1 MSQFVF
7 PPLTANLDSE
17 GENGGSLPS
26 KQLIIGGYDGANV
39 RAIKVDSSGEL
50 QVDVGSITPGTG
62 ATDLGK
68 AIQSAQGT
76 TDTGVAALVVRNDT
90 LADLSGADGDYSPL
104 QVNATGALYTSLA
117 TSLPAGSNAIGKL
130 AANSGVDIGDV
141 DVTSLPSI
149 PAGTNSI
156 GTVILGAGTAAIG
169 KLTANSGVDIGDVDV
184 TSLPSLPAGTNAI
197 GKLVANSGVDI
208 GDVDVTSIIPGVG
221 ATNLGK
227 AIQSAQGTT
236 DTGVPA
242 LVVRNDTLADLSG
255 ADGDYAPLQVNAAG
269 ALYVEVKTSA
279 LPSGAA
285 TEAKQDTI
293 ETTLTAIETDAD
305 TIAGAVSG
313 TEMQVDVVASLP
325 AGSNNIGDVDIASA
339 LPAGT
344 NSIGTVILGA
354 GTAAIGKLTA
364 NSGVDIGDVDVTSLP
379 ALPAGSNT
387 IGKVDVNAIAPVDF
401 LDSGLVNTGTAN
413 IAATGTT
420 VVSSLAAACTEI
432 EIQED
437 IGEFMSIRVG
447 GTVKAYLPLGGGRVK
462 VSLAATDAVQLYSET
477 GTAISSGKIA
487 INLLG

>member
-7 PPLTANLDSE
+7 PPLTANLNSE
-17 GENGGSLPS
+17 ASNGGSLPS
-26 KQLIIGGYDGANV
+26 SVLVVAGYDGANV
-39 RAIKVDSSGEL
+39 RAIKTDSTGEIA
-50 QVDVGSITPGTG
+50 VDVSSIGTVTVTGTVAVSAIAG
-62 ATDLGK
+62 A
-68 AIQSAQGT
+68 
-76 TDTGVAALVVRNDT
+76 
-90 LADLSGADGDYSPL
+90 
-104 QVNATGALYTSLA
+104 
-117 TSLPAGSNAIGKL
+117 LPAGTN
-130 AANSGVDIGDV
+130 NIGDV
-141 DVTSLPSI
+141 DIASALPAGTNNIGDVDIASAL

-169 KLTANSGVDIGDVDV
+169 KL
-184 TSLPSLPAGTNAI
+184 
-197 GKLVANSGVDI
+197 VANSGVDI
-208 GDVDVTSIIPGVG
+208 GDVDVTSIVPGVG

-255 ADGDYAPLQVNAAG
+255 ADGDYAPLQVNASG
-269 ALYVEVKTSA
+269 ALYTEVKTSA

-285 TEAKQDTI
+285 TEAKQDVI
-293 ETTLTAIETDAD
+293 ETTLNSIEGD
-305 TIAGAVSG
+305 TSSLAGAVSG
-313 TEMQVDVVASLP
+313 TEVQVDVVASLP
-325 AGSNNIGDVDIASA
+325 AGTNNIGDVDIASA

-354 GTAAIGKLTA
+354 GTAAIGKLSA

-401 LDSGLVNTGTAN
+401 LDSGLVDTSTAN
-413 IAATGTT
+413 IASTGTT

-437 IGEFMSIRVG
+437 IGEFMSLRVG
-447 GTVKAYLPLGGGRVK
+447 GTVKAFLPLGGGRVK
-462 VSLAATDAVQLYSET
+462 VSLAATDAVQLFSET

-487 INLLG
+487 INFLG

>member
-1 MSQFVF
+1 MSQFIF
-7 PPLTANLDSE
+7 PPLTASLDSE
-17 GENGGSLPS
+17 ASDGASSLPS
-26 KQLIIGGYDGANV
+26 KVMVIGGWDGANV
-39 RAIKVDSSGEL
+39 QAIKTDAAGDL
-50 QVDVGSITPGTG
+50 QIDISSITPGTG

-90 LADLSGADGDYSPL
+90 LADLAGSDHDYAPL
-104 QVNATGALYTSLA
+104 QVNASGALYTSLA
-117 TSLPAGSNAIGKL
+117 TALPAGSNAIGKL
-130 AANSGVDIGDV
+130 AANSGVDIGDVDVTSLPALPAGTNSIGTVILGAGTAAFGKLSANSGVDIGDV

-169 KLTANSGVDIGDVDV
+169 KLAANSGVDIGDVDV
-184 TSLPSLPAGTNAI
+184 TSLP
-197 GKLVANSGVDI
+197 
-208 GDVDVTSIIPGVG
+208 
-221 ATNLGK
+221 
-227 AIQSAQGTT
+227 
-236 DTGVPA
+236 
-242 LVVRNDTLADLSG
+242 
-255 ADGDYAPLQVNAAG
+255 
-269 ALYVEVKTSA
+269 
-279 LPSGAA
+279 
-285 TEAKQDTI
+285 
-293 ETTLTAIETDAD
+293 
-305 TIAGAVSG
+305 
-313 TEMQVDVVASLP
+313 
-325 AGSNNIGDVDIASA
+325 A

-354 GTAAIGKLTA
+354 GTAAIGKLAANSGVDIGDVTLNAGTAEIGKLAAGTASIGTVGLNAGSNAIGKLAA

-379 ALPAGSNT
+379 ALPAGTNT

-437 IGEFMSIRVG
+437 IGEFMSMRVG

-462 VSLAATDAVQLYSET
+462 VTLAATDAVQLYSET
-477 GTAISSGKIA
+477 GTAIASGKIA
-487 INLLG
+487 INFLG

>member
-104 QVNATGALYTSLA
+104 QVNASGALYIVQSA
-117 TSLPAGSNAIGKL
+117 ALPTGSNAIGKL

-149 PAGTNSI
+149 PSGSNNI
-156 GTVILGAGTAAIG
+156 GSVGLE
-169 KLTANSGVDIGDVDV
+169 S
-184 TSLPSLPAGTNAI
+184 GTNAI

-208 GDVDVTSIIPGVG
+208 GDVDVTSVIPGTG

-242 LVVRNDTLADLSG
+242 LVVRNDTLADLAGS
-255 ADGDYAPLQVNAAG
+255 DHDYAPLQVNASG
-269 ALYVEVKTSA
+269 ALYVEVKTSG

-325 AGSNNIGDVDIASA
+325 AGTNNIGDVDIASA

-354 GTAAIGKLTA
+354 GTAGIGKLTA

-379 ALPAGSNT
+379 ALPAGTNT

-401 LDSGLVNTGTAN
+401 LDSGLIDASTAA
-413 IAATGTT
+413 IASTGTT

-437 IGEFMSIRVG
+437 IGEFMTLRVG
-447 GTVKAYLPLGGGRVK
+447 GAVKAYLPLGGGRVK
-462 VSLAATDAVQLYSET
+462 VSLASTDAVQLYSET
-477 GTAISSGKIA
+477 GGNITNGKIA
-487 INLLG
+487 INFLG

>member
-7 PPLTANLDSE
+7 PPLTANLNSE
-17 GENGGSLPS
+17 GTNGGSLPS
-26 KQLIIGGYDGANV
+26 SVLVVAGYDGANI
-39 RAIKVDSSGEL
+39 RAIKTDSTGEVA
-50 QVDVGSITPGTG
+50 VDVSSIGTV
-62 ATDLGK
+62 TVT
-68 AIQSAQGT
+68 GT
-76 TDTGVAALVVRNDT
+76 VSIGTA
-90 LADLSGADGDYSPL
+90 
-104 QVNATGALYTSLA
+104 
-117 TSLPAGSNAIGKL
+117 LPAGTNAIGKL

-141 DVTSLPSI
+141 DVTSLPAL

-169 KLTANSGVDIGDVDV
+169 KLSANSGVDIGDVDV

-208 GDVDVTSIIPGVG
+208 GDVDVTSIVPGTG

-255 ADGDYAPLQVNAAG
+255 ADGDYAPLQVNASG
-269 ALYVEVKTSA
+269 ALYVEVKTSG

-325 AGSNNIGDVDIASA
+325 AGSN
-339 LPAGT
+339 
-344 NSIGTVILGA
+344 
-354 GTAAIGKLTA
+354 AIGKLAA

-379 ALPAGSNT
+379 ALPAGTNSIGT
-387 IGKVDVNAIAPVDF
+387 VILGAGTASIGKLSAIAPVDF
-401 LDSGLVNTGTAN
+401 LDSGLVNTSTAN

-477 GTAISSGKIA
+477 GTAISNGKIA
-487 INLLG
+487 INFLG

>member
-7 PPLTANLDSE
+7 PPLTANLNSE
-17 GENGGSLPS
+17 GTNGGSLPS
-26 KQLIIGGYDGANV
+26 SVLVVAGYDGANI
-39 RAIKVDSSGEL
+39 RAIKTDSTGEVAVDISS
-50 QVDVGSITPGTG
+50 IGTVTVTGTVAVSAIAG
-62 ATDLGK
+62 A
-68 AIQSAQGT
+68 
-76 TDTGVAALVVRNDT
+76 
-90 LADLSGADGDYSPL
+90 
-104 QVNATGALYTSLA
+104 
-117 TSLPAGSNAIGKL
+117 LPAGSNAIGKL

-141 DVTSLPSI
+141 DVTSLPAL

-169 KLTANSGVDIGDVDV
+169 KL
-184 TSLPSLPAGTNAI
+184 
-197 GKLVANSGVDI
+197 VANSGVDI
-208 GDVDVTSIIPGVG
+208 GDVDVTSIVPGTG

-255 ADGDYAPLQVNAAG
+255 ADGDYAPLQVNASG
-269 ALYVEVKTSA
+269 ALYVEVKTSG

-325 AGSNNIGDVDIASA
+325 AGSNAIGKLAANSGVDIGDVDVTSLPA

-354 GTAAIGKLTA
+354 GTAAIGKLSA

-379 ALPAGSNT
+379 ALPAGTNT

-401 LDSGLVNTGTAN
+401 LDSGLVNTSTAN
-413 IAATGTT
+413 IASTGTT

-437 IGEFMSIRVG
+437 IGEFMSLRVG

-487 INLLG
+487 INFLG

>member
-7 PPLTANLDSE
+7 PPLTANLNSE
-17 GENGGSLPS
+17 GTNGGSLPS
-26 KQLIIGGYDGANV
+26 SVLVVAGYDGANI
-39 RAIKVDSSGEL
+39 RAIKTDSTGEVAVDISSIGT
-50 QVDVGSITPGTG
+50 VTVTGTVSIGT
-62 ATDLGK
+62 A
-68 AIQSAQGT
+68 
-76 TDTGVAALVVRNDT
+76 
-90 LADLSGADGDYSPL
+90 
-104 QVNATGALYTSLA
+104 
-117 TSLPAGSNAIGKL
+117 LPAGTNAIGKL

-141 DVTSLPSI
+141 DVTSLPAL

-169 KLTANSGVDIGDVDV
+169 KLSANSGVDIGDVDV

-208 GDVDVTSIIPGVG
+208 GDVDVTSIVPGTG

-255 ADGDYAPLQVNAAG
+255 ADGDYAPLQVNASG
-269 ALYVEVKTSA
+269 ALYVEVKTSG

-285 TEAKQDTI
+285 TEAKQDVI
-293 ETTLTAIETDAD
+293 ETTLNSIEGD
-305 TIAGAVSG
+305 TSSLAGAVSG

-325 AGSNNIGDVDIASA
+325 AGSNAIGKLAANSGVDIGDVDVTSLPA

-354 GTAAIGKLTA
+354 GTAAIGKLSA

-379 ALPAGSNT
+379 ALPAGTNT

-477 GTAISSGKIA
+477 GTAISNGKIA
-487 INLLG
+487 INFLG

>member
-1 MSQFVF
+1 MSQFIF
-7 PPLTANLDSE
+7 PPLTASLDSE
-17 GENGGSLPS
+17 ASDGASSLPS
-26 KQLIIGGYDGANV
+26 KVMVIGGWDGANV
-39 RAIKVDSSGEL
+39 QAIKTDAAGDL
-50 QVDVGSITPGTG
+50 QIDVGSITPGTG

-90 LADLSGADGDYSPL
+90 LADLSGADGDYTPI
-104 QVNATGALYTSLA
+104 QVNATGAVYTVLS
-117 TSLPAGSNAIGKL
+117 AGTAVFGKL

-149 PAGTNSI
+149 PSGSNNI
-156 GTVILGAGTAAIG
+156 GSVGLEG
-169 KLTANSGVDIGDVDV
+169 
-184 TSLPSLPAGTNAI
+184 GTNAI

-208 GDVDVTSIIPGVG
+208 GDVDVTSVIPGVG

-242 LVVRNDTLADLSG
+242 LVVRNDTLADLAGS
-255 ADGDYAPLQVNAAG
+255 DHDYAPLQVNASG
-269 ALYVEVKTSA
+269 ALYVEVKTSG

-313 TEMQVDVVASLP
+313 TEMQVDIVASLP
-325 AGSNNIGDVDIASA
+325 AGTNEIGKLA
-339 LPAGT
+339 AGT
-344 NSIGTVILGA
+344 ASIGTVVLGTGSA
-354 GTAAIGKLTA
+354 QIGKLAA

-379 ALPAGSNT
+379 ALASGTNT

-401 LDSGLVNTGTAN
+401 LDAGVFDSSTGTN
-413 IAATGTT
+413 IPSTGSAELVTN
-420 VVSSLAAACTEI
+420 LAAACTEI

-437 IGEFMSIRVG
+437 IGEFMSLRAEGSG
-447 GTVKAYLPLGGGRVK
+447 GGGYSVKAYLPLGGGRVK
-462 VSLAATDAVQLYSET
+462 VSLAAGDGIKLFSET
-477 GTAISSGKIA
+477 GTTISSGKIA
-487 INLLG
+487 INFLG

>member
-7 PPLTANLDSE
+7 PPLTANLNSE
-17 GENGGSLPS
+17 GTNGGSLPS
-26 KQLIIGGYDGANV
+26 SVLVVAGYDGANI
-39 RAIKVDSSGEL
+39 RAIKTDSTGEVA
-50 QVDVGSITPGTG
+50 VDVSSIGTVTVTGTVAVSAIAG
-62 ATDLGK
+62 A
-68 AIQSAQGT
+68 
-76 TDTGVAALVVRNDT
+76 
-90 LADLSGADGDYSPL
+90 
-104 QVNATGALYTSLA
+104 
-117 TSLPAGSNAIGKL
+117 LPAGSNAIGKL

-169 KLTANSGVDIGDVDV
+169 KLSANSGVDIGDVDV

-208 GDVDVTSIIPGVG
+208 GDVDVTSIVPGTG

-242 LVVRNDTLADLSG
+242 LVVRNDTLADLAG
-255 ADGDYAPLQVNAAG
+255 ADHDYAPLQVNASG
-269 ALYVEVKTSA
+269 ALYVEVKTSG

-354 GTAAIGKLTA
+354 GTAAIGKLSA

-401 LDSGLVNTGTAN
+401 LCH
-413 IAATGTT
+413 IA
-420 VVSSLAAACTEI
+420 VI
-432 EIQED
+432 
-437 IGEFMSIRVG
+437 
-447 GTVKAYLPLGGGRVK
+447 
-462 VSLAATDAVQLYSET
+462 
-477 GTAISSGKIA
+477 
-487 INLLG
+487 

>member
-7 PPLTANLDSE
+7 PPLTANLNSE
-17 GENGGSLPS
+17 ASNGGSLPS
-26 KQLIIGGYDGANV
+26 SVLVVAGYDGANV
-39 RAIKVDSSGEL
+39 RAIKTDSTGEIA
-50 QVDVGSITPGTG
+50 VDVSSIGTVTVTGTVAVSAIAG
-62 ATDLGK
+62 A
-68 AIQSAQGT
+68 
-76 TDTGVAALVVRNDT
+76 
-90 LADLSGADGDYSPL
+90 
-104 QVNATGALYTSLA
+104 
-117 TSLPAGSNAIGKL
+117 LPAGTN
-130 AANSGVDIGDV
+130 NIGDV
-141 DVTSLPSI
+141 DIASALPAGTNNIGDVDIASAL

-169 KLTANSGVDIGDVDV
+169 KL
-184 TSLPSLPAGTNAI
+184 
-197 GKLVANSGVDI
+197 VANDGVDI
-208 GDVDVTSIIPGVG
+208 GDVDVTSIVPGTG

-255 ADGDYAPLQVNAAG
+255 ADGDYAPLQVNASG
-269 ALYVEVKTSA
+269 ALYTEVKTSA

-285 TEAKQDTI
+285 TEAKQDVI
-293 ETTLTAIETDAD
+293 ETTLNSIEGD
-305 TIAGAVSG
+305 TSSLAGAVSG
-313 TEMQVDVVASLP
+313 TEVQVDVVASLP
-325 AGSNNIGDVDIASA
+325 AGTNNIGDVDIASA

-354 GTAAIGKLTA
+354 GTAAIGKLSA

-401 LDSGLVNTGTAN
+401 LDSGLVDTSTAN
-413 IAATGTT
+413 IASTGTT

-437 IGEFMSIRVG
+437 IGEFMTLRVG
-447 GTVKAYLPLGGGRVK
+447 GTVKAFLPLGGGRVK
-462 VSLAATDAVQLYSET
+462 VSLAATDAVQLFSET

-487 INLLG
+487 INFLG

>member
-1 MSQFVF
+1 MSQFIF
-7 PPLTANLDSE
+7 PPLTASLDSE
-17 GENGGSLPS
+17 ASDGASSLPS
-26 KQLIIGGYDGANV
+26 KVMVVGGWDGSNV
-39 RAIKVDSSGEL
+39 QAIKTDAAGDL
-50 QVDVGSITPGTG
+50 QIDVGSITPGTG

-68 AIQSAQGT
+68 AIQSAQGA

-90 LADLSGADGDYSPL
+90 LADLAGSDHDYAPL
-104 QVNATGALYTSLA
+104 QVNASGALYIVQSA
-117 TSLPAGSNAIGKL
+117 ALPAGTNAIGKL

-169 KLTANSGVDIGDVDV
+169 KLSANSGVDIGDVDV
-184 TSLPSLPAGTNAI
+184 TSLPSIPSGSNNIGSVGLESGTNAI

-208 GDVDVTSIIPGVG
+208 GDVDVTSVIPGTG

-255 ADGDYAPLQVNAAG
+255 ADGDYAPIQVNA
-269 ALYVEVKTSA
+269 
-279 LPSGAA
+279 SGAVY
-285 TEAKQDTI
+285 TV
-293 ETTLTAIETDAD
+293 L
-305 TIAGAVSG
+305 S
-313 TEMQVDVVASLP
+313 
-325 AGSNNIGDVDIASA
+325 
-339 LPAGT
+339 AGT
-344 NSIGTVILGA
+344 ASIGTVVLGAGTAEIGKLAA
-354 GTAAIGKLTA
+354 GTAAIGKLAA

-379 ALPAGSNT
+379 ALAAGSNT

-401 LDSGLVNTGTAN
+401 LDDGVMDTSTDNIASTGT
-413 IAATGTT
+413 I
-420 VVSSLAAACTEI
+420 VVASTLAAACTEI

-437 IGEFMSIRVG
+437 IGEFMSMRVG

-462 VSLAATDAVQLYSET
+462 CHLSTGDAVTLFSET
-477 GTAISSGKIA
+477 GTTINSGKIA
-487 INLLG
+487 MNFLA